1 VNHPTGDPLL
11 SGGSGGNGSA
21 DSSAGGDIGAQGVV
35 NDWEHD
41 PWDNP
46 QGWPDDELE
55 PLVREW
61 SRWKRPLAIAVAVV
75 VALILVLGI
84 VGWWFLSQLNPSGS
98 PRDPVNFT
106 IVEGD
111 TLSTVSDRLEEQKFI
126 KNATIFRW
134 YVGRQG
140 GLEAVPGY
148 YLLRPM
154 DNAGNILR
162 TLRTPPSQTFVNVTF
177 PEGFTMMQMATRLN
191 EQMTFLTV
199 EDFMNAATDGSI
211 RSLYQPDD
219 INSLEGMLFPDTY
232 QVAGDDSE
240 SAVIRRLTAM
250 MERVGRQENLED
262 SQRLVGYSPYQ
273 VLIIASIIEREAKVD
288 EERAKIARVIYNR
301 LAARMNLEIDATLL
315 YQADPALSF
324 AELRELDSPYNT
336 YKKRGLPP
344 TPIANPGRASI
355 RAALNPA
362 PAPTAD
368 DEACQGLP
376 RGEKCD
382 YFFYVLID
390 ENGRH
395 KFATTFDQH
404 LVNVEEAR
412 ALGLLG

>member
-1 VNHPTGDPLL
+1 VSHPTGDPLL
-11 SGGSGGNGSA
+11 GGAPDNGA
-21 DSSAGGDIGAQGVV
+21 TDGEVV
-35 NDWEHD
+35 AHDWVND

-46 QGWPDDELE
+46 STWPNEQLE
-55 PLVREW
+55 DLPREW
-61 SRWKRPLAIAVAVV
+61 SRWKRPLTLVVAVV
-75 VALILVLGI
+75 VALILVLGV
-84 VGWWFLSQLNPSGS
+84 VGWWFLSQLNPGGS
-98 PRDPVNFT
+98 PGDPVNFT
-106 IVEGD
+106 VVEGD
-111 TLSTVSDRLEEQKFI
+111 TLSSVSDRLEEQKFI

-134 YVGRQG
+134 YVSRQG

-177 PEGFTMMQMATRLN
+177 PEGFTLTQMATRLN

-199 EDFMNAATDGSI
+199 DDFMTAATDGSI
-211 RSLYQPDD
+211 RSLYQPE
-219 INSLEGMLFPDTY
+219 NETSLEGMLFPDTY
-232 QVAGDDSE
+232 QVAGDDTE
-240 SAVIRRLTAM
+240 PAVIRRLVAM

-273 VLIIASIIEREAKVD
+273 VLIIASMIEREAKVD
-288 EERAKIARVIYNR
+288 EDRAKIARVIYNR

-336 YKKRGLPP
+336 YKNRGLPP

-362 PAPTAD
+362 PAPSAD
-368 DEACQGLP
+368 DEACEGLA
-376 RGEKCD
+376 RGQKCD
-382 YFFYVLID
+382 YFYYVLID
-390 ENGRH
+390 ESGRH

-404 LVNVEEAR
+404 LANIEQAR